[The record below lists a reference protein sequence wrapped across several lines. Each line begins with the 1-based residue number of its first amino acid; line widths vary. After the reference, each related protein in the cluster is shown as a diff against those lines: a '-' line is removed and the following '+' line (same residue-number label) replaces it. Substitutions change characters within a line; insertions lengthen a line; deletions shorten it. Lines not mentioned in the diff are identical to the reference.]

1 MAGEP
6 AELEIVR
13 LGAQGDGIAETT
25 EGGPRFVP
33 FALPGERVRVAKD
46 ETIEIFAGANPQR
59 STPICRHFGTCGG
72 CVAQHMGED
81 LYAEWKRGIVVEAF
95 RQRGLAP
102 DISPLHRV
110 PTGSRR
116 RAVLTAKRV
125 GGTVTL
131 GYHGRRSHALFDLE
145 ECPVLVPEIVA
156 ALPALRA
163 VAGLLAGEEMRFTVL
178 ATPAGLDVTVDGKV
192 RRADAR
198 TAAGLGRIAGQSG
211 LARLTLGGETIIERA
226 SPVLQTSGVDVVPPP
241 GAFVQAVA
249 AAEDALVSG
258 VLERIGKPKR
268 TADLFCGI
276 GTFALGIA
284 RRSRVTAY
292 DSDARSIAALQT
304 AVRHAGG
311 LKPVETRVR
320 DLFREPLSPRELAG
334 FDAVV
339 LDPPRAGAKA
349 QCEALAGSDVARIV
363 YVSCD
368 PATLARDV
376 RTLVDAGYRLGEVSV
391 IDQFVF
397 SAHVE
402 LVAALERGRS

>member
-1 MAGEP
+1 VAREP
-6 AELEIVR
+6 AEIDIVR
-13 LGAQGDGIAETT
+13 LGAQGDGIAESTD
-25 EGGPRFVP
+25 GAPRFVP
-33 FALPGERVRVAKD
+33 FALPGERVRVADD
-46 ETIEIFAGANPQR
+46 ESIEVLAGANPQR

-72 CVAQHMGED
+72 CVAQHMSED
-81 LYAEWKRGIVVEAF
+81 FYAEWKRGIVVEAF
-95 RQRGLAP
+95 RQRGLTPEIA
-102 DISPLHRV
+102 PLHRV
-110 PTGSRR
+110 PAGSRR

-125 GGTVTL
+125 GEKITL

-145 ECPVLVPEIVA
+145 ECPVLSPEIVA
-156 ALPALRA
+156 ALPALRG

-178 ATPAGLDVTVDGKV
+178 ATPAGLDVAVDGKV
-192 RRADAR
+192 RRTDAR
-198 TAAGLGRIAGQSG
+198 AAAALARIAAQPG
-211 LARLTLGGETIIERA
+211 LARITLGGELLFERTA
-226 SPVLQTSGVDVVPPP
+226 PVLQTSGVDLVPPP

-249 AAEDALVSG
+249 AAESALVGG

-284 RRSRVTAY
+284 RRSRVTAF

-311 LKPVETRVR
+311 LKPVEARVR
-320 DLFREPLSPRELAG
+320 DLFREPLSPRELTG
-334 FDAVV
+334 FDTVV

-349 QCEALAGSDVARIV
+349 QCEALAGADVSRIV

-368 PATLARDV
+368 PATLARDA
-376 RTLVDAGYRLGEVSV
+376 RTLVDAGFQLGAVSL

-402 LVAALERGRS
+402 LVVALTR